1 MTAYYTINGT
11 MAAPLTS
18 FSVPPHYII
27 VHIKVLTKKIKL
39 ELGVEPSIFRSIGP
53 YEHEVLPGFE
63 PRFRDSKSL
72 VITITL

>member
-39 ELGVEPSIFRSIGP
+39 ELGVEPRIFCSIG
-53 YEHEVLPGFE
+53 HTSM
-63 PRFRDSKSL
+63 RFYRDLNPDCAVQSRES
-72 VITITL
+72 